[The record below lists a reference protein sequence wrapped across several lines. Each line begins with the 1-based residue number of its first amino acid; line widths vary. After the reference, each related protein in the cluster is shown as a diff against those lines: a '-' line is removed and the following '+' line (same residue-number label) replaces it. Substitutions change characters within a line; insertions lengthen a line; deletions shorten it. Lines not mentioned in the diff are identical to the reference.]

1 VNAPPRLAVEGLAVS
16 YRRAGRPDV
25 EVVHDFSIDLRPG
38 RILGLA
44 GESGCGKSTAA
55 LASIGFRAGGAQ
67 IVAGTATF
75 DGRDLLAL
83 DMLELRRLWGAR
95 IGYVA
100 QAASSSLNPA
110 MKIGHQVREVVKL
123 HGSRYTSAEG
133 AALLERVGITEPE
146 SALERYPHEFSG
158 GQQQRIA
165 IALAMSPR
173 PDILILDEPTTG
185 LDVTT
190 QLRINRLIRGL
201 LDEEHAAA
209 LYVSHDLALLRVIA
223 DDIAVMYAGEV
234 VEAGPADEVIG
245 QPRHPYTRALLACVP
260 NARTGERVIGIP
272 GLPPSR
278 VVTDACAFA
287 SRCEFTLDVC
297 TAAHPPLCATRGRTV
312 RCVREAELHYATPRA
327 GGDRA
332 SDAPTDA
339 PVLVVDSLRFHYPGV
354 ARPALDDVGFELA
367 SGQTLGIV
375 GESGSG
381 KTTLLRAIA
390 GMVAPTGGSI
400 SFRGQPL
407 GPMRT
412 RSRAVLGQIQL
423 VFQNPASSLNPR
435 QSVEDTLRRPLELF
449 RPELDRDSYAET
461 AAALIDAVRLPSSVA
476 GRYPAEL
483 SGGQQQ
489 RVAIAR
495 AFAASPSVLL
505 CDEITSAL
513 DVSVQATVLE
523 LVRALAA
530 EFGTAVV
537 FVSHDLGVVR
547 TIAPTALVMKDGKVR
562 EAGATPALFDTP
574 HDPYTRELVHA
585 ALGG

>member
-1 VNAPPRLAVEGLAVS
+1 VNAPPRLVVEKLAVA

-25 EVVHDFSIDLRPG
+25 HVVRDFSVDLQPG

-67 IVAGTATF
+67 IVGGTATF
-75 DGRDLLAL
+75 DGRDLLSL
-83 DMLELRRLWGAR
+83 DMGELRRLWGAR

-100 QAASSSLNPA
+100 QAASSSLNPS
-110 MKIGHQVREVVKL
+110 MKIGHQIREVVKL
-123 HGSRYTSAEG
+123 HASSYTPATG
-133 AALLERVGITEPE
+133 AALLERVGISRPE

-190 QLRINRLIRGL
+190 QVRINGLIRDL
-201 LDEEHAAA
+201 LDEEGAAA

-234 VEAGPADEVIG
+234 VEAGPAPEVVAH
-245 QPRHPYTRALLACVP
+245 PRHPYTRALLACVP
-260 NARTGERVIGIP
+260 NARTGEHVVGIP
-272 GLPPSR
+272 GLPPSQ
-278 VVTDACAFA
+278 VVTTACAFA
-287 SRCEFTLDVC
+287 PRCEFALELC
-297 TAAHPPLCATRGRTV
+297 TVGHPSLTATRGRVV
-312 RCVREAELHYATPRA
+312 RCVREAELQYPAPLAHGEPALAAT
-327 GGDRA
+327 
-332 SDAPTDA
+332 TDDQ
-339 PVLVVDSLRFHYPGV
+339 VLVVEALRFQYRGV
-354 ARPALDDVGFELA
+354 SRPALDDVGFALA
-367 SGQTLGIV
+367 AGQTLGIV

-390 GMVAPTGGSI
+390 GMIAPTGGSI
-400 SFRGQPL
+400 SFRGEAL
-407 GPMRT
+407 GLMRT
-412 RSRAVLGQIQL
+412 RSRAVLGQIQF

-449 RPELDRDSYAET
+449 RPELRRDSYAAT
-461 AAALIDAVRLPSSVA
+461 TSALLEAVRLPVA
-476 GRYPAEL
+476 ARGRYPVEL

-495 AFAASPSVLL
+495 AFAANPSVLL

-513 DVSVQATVLE
+513 DVSVQATILE
-523 LVRALAA
+523 LVSGLAA

-547 TIAPTALVMKDGKVR
+547 TIAPSALVMKDGQVR